1 LKTAWIEMSDRAEAE
16 MVRMADERPELP
28 IGVAFV
34 DAKGTPGWVGDDLSL
49 RIHAPSVRGC
59 WPTVRPVKP

>member
-1 LKTAWIEMSDRAEAE
+1 MPLTDPKMTKL
-16 MVRMADERPELP
+16 ADEQPEMP

-34 DAKGTPGWVGDDLSL
+34 DASNKAGWIGDDPTL

-59 WPTVRPVKP
+59 WPVIKGLEA